1 MTVYLTFDEWQY
13 IGRGVIKGMKS
24 HKRNSNGDCVFE
36 YNQTIEIKNRI
47 KPLSFDMSRE
57 LWGNDAQD

>member
-24 HKRNSNGDCVFE
+24 HKRNSDNECVFE
-36 YNQTIEIKNRI
+36 FNQTMEVHYKM
-47 KPLSFDMSRE
+47 KPIDFSMHSE
-57 LWGNDAQD
+57 LYS